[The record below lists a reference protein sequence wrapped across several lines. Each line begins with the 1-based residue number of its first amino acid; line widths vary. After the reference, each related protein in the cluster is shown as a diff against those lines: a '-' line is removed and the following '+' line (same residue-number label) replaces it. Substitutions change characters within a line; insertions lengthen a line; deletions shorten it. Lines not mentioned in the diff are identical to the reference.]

1 MRQENYKEETE
12 NYKIMNKN
20 EKFVITINRE
30 VGTGGR
36 TIGRKLAEKLSV
48 KYCDKAI
55 VDGLTQKF
63 GLNIQR
69 IEEIKA
75 QKKSWWNDINNYYNI
90 LVNSTSQPM
99 EAEVK
104 LDNASMFET
113 EKHIL
118 QEIAT
123 QTSCV
128 IAGRT
133 GFMIFREW
141 PNHLNIFIQASME
154 HRVQRVMRRQNV
166 SEKEAR
172 EIIAKLDASRETYIK
187 KYEDTSRYDTRN
199 YQLVISM
206 DDLSEDDAVDVIM
219 SYIDRTSK

>member
-1 MRQENYKEETE
+1 
-12 NYKIMNKN
+12 MNKN

-36 TIGRKLAEKLSV
+36 TIGRKLAEKLCV

-75 QKKSWWNDINNYYNI
+75 QKKSWWNDINNYYNT

-219 SYIDRTSK
+219 AYIDRTSK

>member
-1 MRQENYKEETE
+1 
-12 NYKIMNKN
+12 MNKN

-36 TIGRKLAEKLSV
+36 TVGRKLAEKLCV

-55 VDGLTQKF
+55 VDGLTHKF

-75 QKKSWWNDINNYYNI
+75 QKNSWWNDINNYYNT
-90 LVNSTSQPM
+90 LVNSASKPM
-99 EAEVK
+99 DADVK
-104 LDNASMFET
+104 LDNKSMFET
-113 EKHIL
+113 EKRIL
-118 QEIAT
+118 QEIAANS
-123 QTSCV
+123 SCV

-154 HRVQRVMRRQNV
+154 HRVKRVMNKQNV

-172 EIIAKLDASRETYIK
+172 DIIAKLDASRETYIK

-206 DDLSEDDAVDVIM
+206 DDLSEDDAVDVILT
-219 SYIDRTSK
+219 YIDRTSK

>member
-1 MRQENYKEETE
+1 
-12 NYKIMNKN
+12 MNKN

-36 TIGRKLAEKLSV
+36 TVGRKLAEKLCV

-63 GLNIQR
+63 GLNIER

-75 QKKSWWNDINNYYNI
+75 QKKSWWNDINNYYNT

-166 SEKEAR
+166 SEKEAKD
-172 EIIAKLDASRETYIK
+172 IIAKLDASRETYIK

-219 SYIDRTSK
+219 AYIDRTSK

>member
-1 MRQENYKEETE
+1 
-12 NYKIMNKN
+12 MNKN

-36 TIGRKLAEKLSV
+36 TVGRKLAEKLGV
-48 KYCDKAI
+48 KYCDKAV

-63 GLNIQR
+63 GLSPER

-75 QKKSWWNDINNYYNI
+75 QKKSWWNDINNYYQT
-90 LVNSTSQPM
+90 LVGSASMPM

-113 EKHIL
+113 EKQIL
-118 QEIAT
+118 QNLAAHE
-123 QTSCV
+123 SCV
-128 IAGRT
+128 VAGRT
-133 GFMIFREW
+133 GFMVFREW
-141 PNHLNIFIQASME
+141 PNHLNVFIQASMAY
-154 HRVQRVMRRQNV
+154 RIQRVMRRQKV
-166 SEKEAR
+166 SEQEAR
-172 EIIAKLDASRETYIK
+172 DIIAKMDATREAYIK

-206 DDLSEDDAVDVIM
+206 DDLSEDDAAEIILD
-219 SYIDRTSK
+219 YIDRTSK

>member
-1 MRQENYKEETE
+1 
-12 NYKIMNKN
+12 MNKN

-55 VDGLTQKF
+55 VDGLTHKF

-75 QKKSWWNDINNYYNI
+75 QKKSWWNDINNYYNT

-219 SYIDRTSK
+219 AYIDRTSK

>member
-1 MRQENYKEETE
+1 
-12 NYKIMNKN
+12 MNKN

-75 QKKSWWNDINNYYNI
+75 QKKSWWNDINNYYNT
-90 LVNSTSQPM
+90 LVNSASQPM

-104 LDNASMFET
+104 IDNASMFET

-154 HRVQRVMRRQNV
+154 HRVQRIMRRQNV
-166 SEKEAR
+166 DENEAR
-172 EIIAKLDASRETYIK
+172 DIIARLDKSRETYIK
-187 KYEDTSRYDTRN
+187 KYEETSRYDTRN

-206 DDLSEDDAVDVIM
+206 DDLSEDGAVDVIM

>member
-1 MRQENYKEETE
+1 
-12 NYKIMNKN
+12 MNKN

-36 TIGRKLAEKLSV
+36 TVGRKLAEKLCV

-63 GLNIQR
+63 GLNIER

-75 QKKSWWNDINNYYNI
+75 QKKSWWNDINNYYNT

-206 DDLSEDDAVDVIM
+206 DDLSEDDAVDVILA
-219 SYIDRTSK
+219 YIDRTSK

>member
-1 MRQENYKEETE
+1 
-12 NYKIMNKN
+12 MNKN
-20 EKFVITINRE
+20 EKFVITVNRE

-36 TIGRKLAEKLSV
+36 TVGRKLAEKLCV

-55 VDGLTQKF
+55 VDGLTHKF

-75 QKKSWWNDINNYYNI
+75 QKKSWWNDINNYYNT

-99 EAEVK
+99 EADVK

-206 DDLSEDDAVDVIM
+206 DDLSEDDAVDVILT
-219 SYIDRTSK
+219 YIDRTSK